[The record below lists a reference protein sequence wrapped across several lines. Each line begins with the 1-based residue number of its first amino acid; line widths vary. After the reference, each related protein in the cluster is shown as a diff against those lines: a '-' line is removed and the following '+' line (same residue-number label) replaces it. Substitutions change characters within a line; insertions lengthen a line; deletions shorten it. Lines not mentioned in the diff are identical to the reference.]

1 MLSFALLA
9 RSALSNVDK
18 VGTTGVTSESQFSE
32 VEMTYNPAY
41 GPVATTAVDS
51 GALYE
56 EVAHAA
62 GDSS

>member
-1 MLSFALLA
+1 M
-9 RSALSNVDK
+9 
-18 VGTTGVTSESQFSE
+18 TSESQFSE

>member
-18 VGTTGVTSESQFSE
+18 VRTTGVTGASQFSE

-62 GDSS
+62 GDSN

>member
-18 VGTTGVTSESQFSE
+18 VRTTGVISASQFSE